1 MKSLQVLS
9 HMALANVLVLFTI
22 IGIAGI
28 GENGG
33 GYLWI
38 FLTVFPPFILG
49 AQIMFIINTFTE

>member
-1 MKSLQVLS
+1 MKATVVIS
-9 HMALANVLVLFTI
+9 HMALANVLVLLTI

-38 FLTVFPPFILG
+38 FLTVFPPFALG

>member
-1 MKSLQVLS
+1 MKAMVVIS
-9 HMALANVLVLFTI
+9 HMALANVLVLLTI

-28 GENGG
+28 GENAG

-38 FLTVFPPFILG
+38 LLTVFPSFILG